1 MSSYDEVIVNE
12 CPILPG
18 AQAKRNPEPGWKEIK
33 MPKTKIAV
41 QVVSAGHLE
50 GDAIMLGETYV
61 KQWKIPNGQPVT
73 LRFGSFRG
81 HVKVIPVSRY
91 DGMRIGQS
99 LAKRLGL
106 HGHATLRLHYR
117 PSASL
122 LSLGPLIGVMVS
134 RDYPQS
140 PDKPFGA
147 ITQFCRELVDAGAI
161 QGAHVYFFT
170 PNQLEG
176 STSSLE
182 AWVFADGWRK
192 VKVPAP
198 DVVNNRLTMRK
209 LENKPS
215 VQHFLRE
222 VKSRYGTHVFNE
234 KFLDKSEVFDALRKS
249 GALVRYLPESH
260 MLQGMP
266 MLKTMCNR
274 YSSVFLKPVRGSLGK
289 GIIKITRVSPGS
301 YQAHYATSMGTRRQ
315 QFPSLAKLYASLAG
329 KMKTVRYQIQQGLN
343 LIEIQGRPVDFRAL
357 VQKNASGAWSI
368 TSIVARI
375 AGGQHFVSNLAR
387 GGTLSTVKDAVAR
400 SNVAAGARSAASAKL
415 RRAALDIAAGIDS
428 SIPAHFGELG
438 IDLALDA
445 SGRVWLLE
453 VNSKPSKNDNTPLT
467 DSNIRPSVRIML
479 QYARYL
485 AGF

>member
-1 MSSYDEVIVNE
+1 
-12 CPILPG
+12 
-18 AQAKRNPEPGWKEIK
+18 

-61 KQWKIPNGQPVT
+61 KQWKIPNGQQVT

-81 HVKVIPVSRY
+81 YVKVIAVSRY
-91 DGMRIGQS
+91 DGMRIGHS

-106 HGHATLRLHYR
+106 HGQATLRLHYR
-117 PSASL
+117 PAASL

-134 RDYPQS
+134 RDYPQT

-147 ITQFCRELVDAGAI
+147 ITQFCKELVDAGAI

-170 PNQLEG
+170 PNQLDG
-176 STSSLE
+176 SVSSLE

-249 GALVRYLPESH
+249 SALVRYLPESH

-266 MLKTMCNR
+266 MLKTMCTR
-274 YSSVFLKPVRGSLGK
+274 YNSVFLKPVRGSLGK
-289 GIIKITRVSPGS
+289 GIIKITRIAPGA
-301 YQAHYATSMGTRRQ
+301 YQAHYATSVGTRRQ
-315 QFPSLAKLYASLAG
+315 QFPNLTKLHASLAG
-329 KMKTVRYQIQQGLN
+329 KMKTVRYQIQQGLH

-357 VQKNASGAWSI
+357 VQKNATGAWSI

-375 AGGQHFVSNLAR
+375 AGSQHFVSNLAR

-438 IDLALDA
+438 IDLALDT